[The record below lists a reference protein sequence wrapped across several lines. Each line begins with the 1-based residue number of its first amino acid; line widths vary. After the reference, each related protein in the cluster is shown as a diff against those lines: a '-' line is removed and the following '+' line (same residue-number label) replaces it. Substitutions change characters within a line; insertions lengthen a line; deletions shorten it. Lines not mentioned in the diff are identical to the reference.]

1 MKVCVSDFACCTDKK
16 KLVKG
21 KFFYGRRQLEVLE
34 TLQVY
39 LEKLAITWTLIFI
52 VYSDLNLN
60 HFFHCDPI

>member
-1 MKVCVSDFACCTDKK
+1 MLATSRVVQKK
-16 KLVKG
+16 KTSKKG
-21 KFFYGRRQLEVLE
+21 NFSMDVDSLEVLE

-39 LEKLAITWTLIFI
+39 LAKLAITWTLIFI

>member
-1 MKVCVSDFACCTDKK
+1 MDVDS
-16 KLVKG
+16 
-21 KFFYGRRQLEVLE
+21 LEVLE

-39 LEKLAITWTLIFI
+39 LAKLAITWTLIFI